1 VDGILRISNGTL
13 QAAELAANERIE
25 QQRIAAA
32 IALDRAASAPGA
44 VVGDSLTTNKL
55 TSSYTGPTNL
65 QRDDMSDSTNMIHL
79 SLNTKK
85 SFGKRKKIPQ

>member
-1 VDGILRISNGTL
+1 VDGTLRISNGTL

-44 VVGDSLTTNKL
+44 VE
-55 TSSYTGPTNL
+55 
-65 QRDDMSDSTNMIHL
+65 
-79 SLNTKK
+79 
-85 SFGKRKKIPQ
+85 KIN